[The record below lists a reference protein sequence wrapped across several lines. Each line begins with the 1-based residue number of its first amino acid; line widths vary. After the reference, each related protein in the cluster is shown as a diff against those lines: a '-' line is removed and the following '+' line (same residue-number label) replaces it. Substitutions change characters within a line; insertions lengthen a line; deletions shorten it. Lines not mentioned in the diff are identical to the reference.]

1 MVKVKPL
8 SFIGMKVQ
16 PHAMD
21 RITKFLILLVA
32 ALVLAPG
39 CFAAENATASDAA
52 GNTTELVKEVANA
65 TLDANNTTVD
75 ASMNLTNVSPLKA
88 TAGANTSA
96 ANATT
101 I

>member
-1 MVKVKPL
+1 
-8 SFIGMKVQ
+8 
-16 PHAMD
+16 MD

-39 CFAAENATASDAA
+39 CFAAENATASDAAA

-75 ASMNLTNVSPLKA
+75 ASMNLTNVSPLAA
-88 TAGANTSA
+88 TTGANTSA
-96 ANATT
+96 AKATT